1 MPEYKSPL
9 GSRQFAGQPMR
20 EFDVPDESGYSENYP
35 DMTPVMRRRG
45 ASMHGAQP
53 PVDVQAAMQFQQS
66 LEQENPAE
74 IERQMKEARQARLTG
89 RERLSDGAKR
99 RIEMLVGMTRTTRQ
113 VDIENNKFVL
123 QTLRS
128 QEMRQAITQAA
139 EFDGTVQFPFEIR
152 RQLLARSLT
161 EISGVEVSQFIG
173 NNTVEARLDLID
185 QLDEPLLNRL
195 YDEYLILAKDAG
207 QKYAIKS
214 DEEAQ
219 EVAEDLKK

>member
-45 ASMHGAQP
+45 PSMHGSQP

-66 LEQENPAE
+66 LERENTADV
-74 IERQMKEARQARLTG
+74 ERQMKEARQAKLTG
-89 RERLSDGAKR
+89 KERLSEGAKR

-113 VDIENNKFVL
+113 VDLENNKFVL

-128 QEMRQAITQAA
+128 QEMRAAVTEAA
-139 EFDGTVQFPFEIR
+139 EFDGTVQFPFEMR
-152 RQLLARSLT
+152 RQLLARSLA
-161 EISGVEVSQFIG
+161 EISGVEVTQFIG
-173 NNTVEARLDLID
+173 NNSIEGRLELID
-185 QLDEPLLNRL
+185 QLDEPLLMRL
-195 YDEYLILAKDAG
+195 YDEYLALARDAG
-207 QKYAIKS
+207 EKYAIKS
-214 DEEAQ
+214 NEEAQ